1 VTTHGAELFY
11 APSQATIQTKM
22 KTPQILL
29 IVLAFALG
37 LGVMAA
43 IKRTSDVDQAALE
56 NQGNNTPVKTRSEA
70 PAPTPAANTQKPA
83 DKLSALPNPSTNT
96 GDNDVQDGDINPED
110 AIAEIFNSPQARSLM
125 KQFAGAM
132 TKGADRWID
141 GAVNEYKDKLNL
153 TDAQAGSIKARMASL
168 MEESSKKFQGELEDD
183 SRSVQ
188 EIMESQ
194 GDFWRNNEGEIETI
208 LKDELDADQFAQ
220 FERQQLEE
228 DTEGVQRRANWEL
241 GQLDQAL
248 ELTDSQEDQVFGI
261 LVRQSDDYDEAMA
274 IEGIETDLP
283 AAAIADDVTKEDAIR
298 SVLTPGQTETYN
310 AKVEDGGF
318 SRGGRGRWGRGGFGR
333 PR

>member
-1 VTTHGAELFY
+1 
-11 APSQATIQTKM
+11 M
-22 KTPQILL
+22 
-29 IVLAFALG
+29 
-37 LGVMAA
+37 
-43 IKRTSDVDQAALE
+43 TS
-56 NQGNNTPVKTRSEA
+56 
-70 PAPTPAANTQKPA
+70 
-83 DKLSALPNPSTNT
+83 
-96 GDNDVQDGDINPED
+96 I
-110 AIAEIFNSPQARSLM
+110 
-125 KQFAGAM
+125 M

-141 GAVNEYKDKLNL
+141 GAVNDYKDKLNL
-153 TDAQAGSIKARMASL
+153 TDAQADSIKARMAGL
-168 MEESSKKFQGELEDD
+168 MEESSKKFQGDLDDD
-183 SRSVQ
+183 SRSLQ

-194 GDFWRNNEGEIETI
+194 GDFWRNNEDEIETI
-208 LKDELDADQFAQ
+208 LKEELDTDQFAQ

-248 ELTDSQEDQVFGI
+248 ELSEAQEDQVFGI

-298 SVLTPGQTETYN
+298 SVLSPGQTETYN

-318 SRGGRGRWGRGGFGR
+318 GRGGRGGRWGRGFGR

>member
-1 VTTHGAELFY
+1 
-11 APSQATIQTKM
+11 M

-37 LGVMAA
+37 LGVMAVGQYL
-43 IKRTSDVDQAALE
+43 KRDGENDKQSDQAK
-56 NQGNNTPVKTRSEA
+56 NTPAKTS
-70 PAPTPAANTQKPA
+70 PAVNSGSPSVNIQKPKEPISAIA
-83 DKLSALPNPSTNT
+83 DPATDT
-96 GDNDVQDGDINPED
+96 GDKPDDEINPED

-141 GAVNEYKDKLNL
+141 GAVNDYKDKLNL
-153 TDAQAGSIKARMASL
+153 TDAQTDSIKARMAGL
-168 MEESSKKFQGELEDD
+168 MEESSKKFQGDLDDD
-183 SRSVQ
+183 SRSLQ

-194 GDFWRNNEGEIETI
+194 GDFWRNNEEEIETI
-208 LKDELDADQFAQ
+208 LKEELDTDQFAQ

-248 ELTDSQEDQVFGI
+248 ELSEAQEDQVFGI

-283 AAAIADDVTKEDAIR
+283 AAALADDVTKEDAIR
-298 SVLTPGQTETYN
+298 SVLSPGQTETYN

-318 SRGGRGRWGRGGFGR
+318 GRGGRGRWGRGFGR